1 MHVCPIINSYILS
14 NAFISGR
21 RTTKSEVIFGSLAG
35 EGMHYGSHSTSILGA
50 QSVGV
55 SCDIIRKLT
64 IFGRYFEGLWQL
76 GLLAEAS
83 GNLVRE
89 WRGAGLPLSAGMG
102 CAVAFTCPCG
112 HPKIHGNRTSVDY
125 SSNCSL

>member
-1 MHVCPIINSYILS
+1 MHACPIINNYILS
-14 NAFISGR
+14 NALISGR

-35 EGMHYGSHSTSILGA
+35 EGMHYSSHPTSILGA
-50 QSVGV
+50 KSVGV
-55 SCDIIRKLT
+55 SCDIIRRLT

-89 WRGAGLPLSAGMG
+89 
-102 CAVAFTCPCG
+102 
-112 HPKIHGNRTSVDY
+112 
-125 SSNCSL
+125 